1 MALKQQLDEI
11 DGKLRLLNFTTKKTD
26 DILKTN
32 DEEVAI
38 RQKGQ
43 ITKII
48 LAISDLKQ
56 LIEEK
61 KFIEG
66 DSEENVAA
74 WGGINRGKYSFGR
87 RESEAVKRVY
97 LAP

>member
-56 LIEEK
+56 LTK
-61 KFIEG
+61 KRNL
-66 DSEENVAA
+66 SKATPKRMSQH
-74 WGGINRGKYSFGR
+74 GGNQSRKI
-87 RESEAVKRVY
+87 
-97 LAP
+97 

>member
-38 RQKGQ
+38 RQKRLFWLEV
-43 ITKII
+43 T
-48 LAISDLKQ
+48 
-56 LIEEK
+56 
-61 KFIEG
+61 
-66 DSEENVAA
+66 
-74 WGGINRGKYSFGR
+74 
-87 RESEAVKRVY
+87 
-97 LAP
+97 